1 MDKNY
6 PGVETGSYD
15 RPFRTVADGV
25 AKVVDGGTVR
35 LKTGSTI
42 IDTPQTISKNVRIET
57 E

>member
-6 PGVETGSYD
+6 PGPETGSYN